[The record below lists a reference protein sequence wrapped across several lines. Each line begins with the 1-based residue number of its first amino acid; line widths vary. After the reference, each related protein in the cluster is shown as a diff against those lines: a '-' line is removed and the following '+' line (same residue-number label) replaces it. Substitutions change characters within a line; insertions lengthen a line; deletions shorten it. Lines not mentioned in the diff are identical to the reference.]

1 MVVILMMS
9 EKLATLSLLRI
20 KVFWNKGFEVIISVH
35 DITNKVLSRDSIYIV
50 DVIMGLKFDNSS
62 ISMRAVIIT
71 LIKSDFVW
79 GFVLVQVQ

>member
-9 EKLATLSLLRI
+9 QKSATLSLLRI

-35 DITNKVLSRDSIYIV
+35 DITNEVLSRDSIYII

-71 LIKSDFVW
+71 SIKSNFVW
-79 GFVLVQVQ
+79 GLVLVQVQ

>member
-20 KVFWNKGFEVIISVH
+20 KVFWSKGFEVIISVH
-35 DITNKVLSRDSIYIV
+35 DINNKVLSRDSIYIV

-71 LIKSDFVW
+71 SIKSN
-79 GFVLVQVQ
+79 FVLGLVLIQVQ

>member
-9 EKLATLSLLRI
+9 EKLATLRLLRI

-71 LIKSDFVW
+71 LIKSDCVW